1 MKKVSVL
8 FTSKITQENESEV
21 FEKNF
26 DANLDIKG
34 AQVRLHYFEDKN
46 TPVKMLI
53 QNKEV
58 IIFRGD
64 KKDSYSVIHLVLN
77 EEGKCKYVVQGH
89 KMDLTSKTN
98 KLYLDKKDKIIK
110 QLKIEYQLF
119 NGLYLIGNYT
129 VKLIFTY

>member
-1 MKKVSVL
+1 MEKVAVL
-8 FTSKITQENESEV
+8 FTSKITQGNDSEV
-21 FEKNF
+21 FEKKF
-26 DANLDIKG
+26 DAKLDIKG
-34 AQVRLHYFEDKN
+34 SQIRLHYFEDEK

-64 KKDSYSVIHLVLN
+64 KKDSYSVIHLILN

-89 KMDLTSKTN
+89 KMDLTSKTK
-98 KLYLDKKDKIIK
+98 KLYLDMKDKIIK
-110 QLKIEYQLF
+110 QLNVEYQLF
-119 NGLYLIGNYT
+119 NGLYLVGNYT